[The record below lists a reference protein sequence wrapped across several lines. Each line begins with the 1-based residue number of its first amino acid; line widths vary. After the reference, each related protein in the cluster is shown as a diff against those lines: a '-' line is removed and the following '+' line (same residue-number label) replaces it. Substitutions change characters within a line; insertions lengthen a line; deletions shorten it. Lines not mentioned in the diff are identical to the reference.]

1 MFPATV
7 NWVNME
13 PSALGCRSENL
24 YKEKNMTKLVVL
36 GCSTSPPALVVV
48 ATALSWLLSLLL
60 LRLSWLLLLLLWCCL
75 LVVPSILSR
84 RRWRRKNYS
93 RREYEVGVGRC
104 WCTSCSGSRP
114 AQSRN
119 NAVYSF
125 ILLCIQKA
133 EILILKPVKPYYVK
147 NKTAMFWQFTVFNLS
162 RLRSDFLNEMLFS

>member
-1 MFPATV
+1 
-7 NWVNME
+7 ME

-24 YKEKNMTKLVVL
+24 YKEKNMIKLVVL

-60 LRLSWLLLLLLWCCL
+60 LWCCL
-75 LVVPSILSR
+75 LVAPSILSR

-147 NKTAMFWQFTVFNLS
+147 NKTVMFWQFTVFNLS